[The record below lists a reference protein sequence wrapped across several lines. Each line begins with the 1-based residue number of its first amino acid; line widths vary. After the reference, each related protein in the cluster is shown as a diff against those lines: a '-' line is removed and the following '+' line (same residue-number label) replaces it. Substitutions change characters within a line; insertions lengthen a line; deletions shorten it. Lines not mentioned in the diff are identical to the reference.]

1 VTICHETQV
10 QFRFNLSLS
19 RFRLENTSLNAF
31 ELVKEETMKRKS
43 IVLLIVVVSAAAV
56 AALAQK
62 TAKRQYIAA
71 SNPYFQQ
78 RGGPPY
84 SNGVLVGDTLYV
96 AGHIGQDPKTG
107 KVPSDVDQEVKF
119 LLDSIKATLAQ
130 GGMTMDDMVM
140 VQVHC
145 PDLSLYDKFNAI
157 YRTYFSKDFPAR
169 AFLGSG
175 PLLFGG
181 HFEMLGI
188 AVKR

>member
-1 VTICHETQV
+1 
-10 QFRFNLSLS
+10 
-19 RFRLENTSLNAF
+19 
-31 ELVKEETMKRKS
+31 
-43 IVLLIVVVSAAAV
+43 
-56 AALAQK
+56 
-62 TAKRQYIAA
+62 
-71 SNPYFQQ
+71 
-78 RGGPPY
+78 
-84 SNGVLVGDTLYV
+84 V

>member
-1 VTICHETQV
+1 
-10 QFRFNLSLS
+10 
-19 RFRLENTSLNAF
+19 
-31 ELVKEETMKRKS
+31 MKRKS
-43 IVLLIVVVSAAAV
+43 IVLLIVVVSVAAV

>member
-1 VTICHETQV
+1 
-10 QFRFNLSLS
+10 
-19 RFRLENTSLNAF
+19 
-31 ELVKEETMKRKS
+31 MKRKS
-43 IVLLIVVVSAAAV
+43 IVLLIVVVLSAAAV

-107 KVPSDVDQEVKF
+107 RVPSDVDQEVKF

>member
-1 VTICHETQV
+1 
-10 QFRFNLSLS
+10 
-19 RFRLENTSLNAF
+19 
-31 ELVKEETMKRKS
+31 MKRKS
-43 IVLLIVVVSAAAV
+43 IVLLIVVVLSAAAV

-107 KVPSDVDQEVKF
+107 TVPSDVDQEVKF